1 MKIPTVCFKALAP
14 PPPRKTNEW
23 SLNSLLWINFESADV
38 LIIPT
43 PIFWGERASFI
54 WRGSKKVFFV
64 YFPIIVFISH
74 DKWAKRGFQP
84 TPKDRSCGSFRKT
97 SVRSWN
103 GSPAVCRK
111 RSYKTF
117 WRMLI
122 CILGLPRKS
131 SHLSPTGS
139 HWDDCPVR
147 DGPVPCQSSSVWLYS
162 PTFDPWNT

>member
-1 MKIPTVCFKALAP
+1 MFQGSSP
-14 PPPRKTNEW
+14 PPEKPTNEAW
-23 SLNSLLWINFESADV
+23 IHWFINFESADV

-43 PIFWGERASFI
+43 PIFWGNPCFI
-54 WRGSKKVFFV
+54 WRGSKSLFLFSHHNHSV
-64 YFPIIVFISH
+64 YFSWQVSQAGI
-74 DKWAKRGFQP
+74 P
-84 TPKDRSCGSFRKT
+84 TDTQRWSFRKT

-131 SHLSPTGS
+131 SHLSTTGS
-139 HWDDCPVR
+139 QKKWKDFCKHWDDCPVR